1 MTWCFLEKSV
11 RIFLSV
17 GLGFFAVG
25 VVFHSESWV
34 GLGSLWIGDH
44 FGSGFDSEL
53 RFSQGLFG

>member
-1 MTWCFLEKSV
+1 VLGWV
-11 RIFLSV
+11 
-17 GLGFFAVG
+17 GFFVVVG